1 MVLEIGSHV
10 TTMTEIY
17 TIMTK
22 VHYRLSNG
30 AGSKKELLV
39 FGLFPVHA
47 KCYGGILVRLVM
59 CVMVGHRK
67 LKIEIIKLLTILC

>member
-30 AGSKKELLV
+30 AGSKKEILV
-39 FGLFPVHA
+39 CGLFLSMQGAMNDDKRECIVPSVA
-47 KCYGGILVRLVM
+47 
-59 CVMVGHRK
+59 
-67 LKIEIIKLLTILC
+67 LLASN

>member
-30 AGSKKELLV
+30 AGSKKELLSCV
-39 FGLFPVHA
+39 LFLRMQGAMNADKCEGVIPVA
-47 KCYGGILVRLVM
+47 LPVSN
-59 CVMVGHRK
+59 
-67 LKIEIIKLLTILC
+67 